1 MKGFKMS
8 NELRDK
14 VHQLTTS
21 EHIEGFV
28 SELKND
34 RVGLWDII
42 RSGRGEFEF
51 TGKQLHDFIHL
62 VIKTLI
68 ENGGVVGDDAN
79 STKIIHIPTMR
90 YGTKPDEIARAVLD
104 EWIKAG
110 EPDIDP
116 WTGLVFVTEEFFTS
130 TDNIRV
136 VDRSKWKIE

>member
-1 MKGFKMS
+1 MTEEPRTKTDGIPLS
-8 NELRDK
+8 EEL
-14 VHQLTTS
+14 
-21 EHIEGFV
+21 EGYV
-28 SELKND
+28 TELKED
-34 RVGLWDII
+34 RVGLWWII
-42 RSGRGEFEF
+42 GSGKEDFEF
-51 TGKQLHDFIHL
+51 TGKKLHDFIYL

-79 STKIIHIPTMR
+79 STKIIHIPTTR

-136 VDRSKWKIE
+136 IDRSK